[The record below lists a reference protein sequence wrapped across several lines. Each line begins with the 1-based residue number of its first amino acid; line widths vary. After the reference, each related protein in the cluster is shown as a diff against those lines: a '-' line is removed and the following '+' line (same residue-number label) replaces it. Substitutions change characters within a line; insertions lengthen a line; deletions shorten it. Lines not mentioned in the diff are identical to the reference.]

1 VVSDEIEP
9 AHCGLTPA
17 VPIRH
22 DAGMSLVRK
31 PCPAPLSPATFRAAA
46 LALLAAATG
55 PALGHMDPVGD
66 VHPEVRVVNGQF
78 AVTFSNN
85 EGSSPERFSYRSVY
99 DADGTLVIPR
109 HRLSAARQR
118 FMAGW
123 HGGTRRA
130 EGGRS
135 YEVDAAC
142 RVLTV
147 RAADGGATRS
157 LLPWPGEDPP
167 LEAFEDFAVLD
178 GRLYVLG
185 TLPHPDGPHYGAT
198 LTLHRFDLD
207 SQDPPLALLLG
218 KVATIYHFP
227 TTSRLVVVGGRLAVA
242 WMGEPEGA
250 VGSQFSLTT
259 LDPATMQPSI
269 RALDGVYHW
278 NTQVSMA
285 AIRTRLCIA
294 WHDGEIYGS
303 FRKSKIRVLFEDLR
317 AE

>member
-1 VVSDEIEP
+1 
-9 AHCGLTPA
+9 
-17 VPIRH
+17 
-22 DAGMSLVRK
+22 MSPVRK
-31 PCPAPLSPATFRAAA
+31 PRPAPLSPATFRAAA

-55 PALGHMDPVGD
+55 PALGHSDPVGD

-78 AVTFSNN
+78 SVTFSNN
-85 EGSSPERFSYRSVY
+85 EGNPPERPSFRSVY
-99 DADGTLVIPR
+99 DANGALVVPR
-109 HRLSAARQR
+109 HRLSVAPQR

-135 YEVDAAC
+135 YGVDGDC
-142 RVLTV
+142 RLLTV
-147 RAADGGATRS
+147 RSADGSTTRS

-185 TLPHPDGPHYGAT
+185 TLPHPDGPHHGST

-207 SQDPPLALLLG
+207 SQDPPLALTLG
-218 KVATIYHFP
+218 TVATIYHFP
-227 TTSRLVVVGGRLAVA
+227 TTSPLVVVGGRLAVA

-250 VGSQFSLTT
+250 DHRQFSLTT
-259 LDPATMQPSI
+259 VDPATMRLATRP
-269 RALDGVYHW
+269 LDGAYQW
-278 NTQVSMA
+278 NTHVSMA
-285 AIRTRLCIA
+285 AVGTRLCIA